1 MFFATD
7 IASFLACPHTA
18 TLARAE
24 SKNEIAKPF
33 FKDPTVDLLRKLGLS
48 HEQRYLR
55 ELAEKD
61 RLAVAQIDVNG
72 RWEDA
77 VSETDRALHEGADA
91 IYQATFLDGQRR
103 GRSDFLVRL
112 RRPSAPR
119 PRSYAARATQL

>member
-1 MFFATD
+1 MPRLRRIYAITNMFSATN
-7 IASFLACPHTA
+7 IASFLACPPPA

-33 FKDPTVDLLRKLGLS
+33 FKDPTVDLLRKLGLA

-77 VSETDRALHEGADA
+77 VSETDRALHEGVD
-91 IYQATFLDGQRR
+91 
-103 GRSDFLVRL
+103 
-112 RRPSAPR
+112 
-119 PRSYAARATQL
+119 